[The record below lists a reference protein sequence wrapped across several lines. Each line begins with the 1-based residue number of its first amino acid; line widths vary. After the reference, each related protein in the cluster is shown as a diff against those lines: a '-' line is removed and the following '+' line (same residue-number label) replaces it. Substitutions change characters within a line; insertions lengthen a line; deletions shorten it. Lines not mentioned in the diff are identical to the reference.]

1 MDTLSKYILDQ
12 IEIDTQMDRYIQ
24 DNQMEFIPELQIE
37 LEAIQK
43 KIHALENK
51 QRREKK
57 KLQNTLI

>member
-1 MDTLSKYILDQ
+1 MDTLSRLNLEAIDIENQ
-12 IEIDTQMDRYIQ
+12 IDRYCD

-57 KLQNTLI
+57 KPQNTLI